1 MGGPLK
7 PGQVRMD
14 CPAGAERLQRSRLPS
29 SSAAEAPIRRLMPLD
44 VLIVDDSA
52 AIRKIVQR
60 VLRQAELPLGQI
72 YEAGDGLE
80 ALKTLGS
87 QKVDL
92 ILADINMP
100 NMDGLQLLE
109 NIKANEK
116 WKHLPVVMVT
126 TEGSE
131 SKVMSAAKLGAVGYV
146 RKPFSAEQFR
156 QTLDGIF
163 AV

>member
-1 MGGPLK
+1 ML
-7 PGQVRMD
+7 
-14 CPAGAERLQRSRLPS
+14 
-29 SSAAEAPIRRLMPLD
+29 LD

-52 AIRKIVQR
+52 AIRKILQR
-60 VLRQAELPLGQI
+60 VLRQAEVPLGQI

-80 ALKTLGS
+80 ALKALDTLR
-87 QKVDL
+87 VDMV
-92 ILADINMP
+92 LADINMP

-109 NIKANEK
+109 RIKSSDK

-126 TEGSE
+126 TEGGE

-156 QTLDGIF
+156 QTF
-163 AV
+163 ESVFT

>member
-1 MGGPLK
+1 ML
-7 PGQVRMD
+7 
-14 CPAGAERLQRSRLPS
+14 
-29 SSAAEAPIRRLMPLD
+29 LD

-52 AIRKIVQR
+52 AIRKILQR
-60 VLRQAELPLGQI
+60 VLRQAELPLGQV

-80 ALKTLGS
+80 ALKTLDG
-87 QKVDL
+87 QRVDL
-92 ILADINMP
+92 VLADINMP
-100 NMDGLQLLE
+100 NMDGLQLLDR
-109 NIKANEK
+109 IKTTEK

-156 QTLDGIF
+156 QTLDNIF
-163 AV
+163 TA

>member
-1 MGGPLK
+1 ML
-7 PGQVRMD
+7 
-14 CPAGAERLQRSRLPS
+14 
-29 SSAAEAPIRRLMPLD
+29 LD

-80 ALKTLGS
+80 ALKTLES
-87 QKVDL
+87 QRVDL
-92 ILADINMP
+92 VLADINMP
-100 NMDGLQLLE
+100 NMDGLQLLDR
-109 NIKANEK
+109 IKTNEK

-163 AV
+163 AA

>member
-1 MGGPLK
+1 
-7 PGQVRMD
+7 
-14 CPAGAERLQRSRLPS
+14 
-29 SSAAEAPIRRLMPLD
+29 MPLD

-87 QKVDL
+87 QRVDL
-92 ILADINMP
+92 VLADINMP

-109 NIKANEK
+109 SIKTNEK

-163 AV
+163 AA

>member
-1 MGGPLK
+1 ML
-7 PGQVRMD
+7 
-14 CPAGAERLQRSRLPS
+14 
-29 SSAAEAPIRRLMPLD
+29 LD

-52 AIRKIVQR
+52 AIRKILQR

-80 ALKTLGS
+80 ALKTLDS
-87 QKVDL
+87 QRVDL
-92 ILADINMP
+92 VLADINMP
-100 NMDGLQLLE
+100 NMDGLQLLDR
-109 NIKANEK
+109 IKSNEK

-156 QTLDGIF
+156 QTLDGIL
-163 AV
+163 AA

>member
-1 MGGPLK
+1 ML
-7 PGQVRMD
+7 
-14 CPAGAERLQRSRLPS
+14 
-29 SSAAEAPIRRLMPLD
+29 LD

-80 ALKTLGS
+80 ALKTLES

-109 NIKANEK
+109 RIKTHEQ

-131 SKVMSAAKLGAVGYV
+131 SKVMTAAKLGAVGYV

-163 AV
+163 AA

>member
-1 MGGPLK
+1 
-7 PGQVRMD
+7 
-14 CPAGAERLQRSRLPS
+14 
-29 SSAAEAPIRRLMPLD
+29 MPLD

>member
-1 MGGPLK
+1 M
-7 PGQVRMD
+7 
-14 CPAGAERLQRSRLPS
+14 
-29 SSAAEAPIRRLMPLD
+29 ILD

-52 AIRKIVQR
+52 AIRKILQR

-80 ALKTLGS
+80 ALKTLDS
-87 QKVDL
+87 QRVDL
-92 ILADINMP
+92 VLADINMP

-109 NIKANEK
+109 RVKTNEK

-163 AV
+163 AT